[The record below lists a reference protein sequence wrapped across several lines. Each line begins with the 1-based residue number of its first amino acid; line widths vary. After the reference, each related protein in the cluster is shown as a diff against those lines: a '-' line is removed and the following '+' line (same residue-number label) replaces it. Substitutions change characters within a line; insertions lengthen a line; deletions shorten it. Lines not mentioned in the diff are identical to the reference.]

1 MGKGEMNMSPEY
13 GSDEWESIYQEI
25 LQKRLQGAK
34 KPYVQGTPE
43 WVDAYEKMLQG
54 DAEYKEAAAGWEG
67 TVVLHSL
74 ADPDLGIERDSYIL
88 MDLWH
93 GECRSIRPVPPEV
106 GEAADY
112 VITGSYWTWKQS
124 GKGELDTNKAV
135 MQGKLKL
142 KGDLGSIVRYN
153 KASSRL
159 TELSGQLGG
168 RFLDE
173 LDPEEAEE
181 IRMLTEEMVTRLM

>member
-1 MGKGEMNMSPEY
+1 MDMALEY
-13 GSDEWESIYQEI
+13 GTDEWETAYQEI
-25 LQKRLQGAK
+25 LQRRLQEAK

-43 WVDAYEKMLQG
+43 WIDAYEKAVQG
-54 DAEYKEAAAGWEG
+54 DEEYREAAAGWEG
-67 TVVLHSL
+67 TVALHTV
-74 ADPDLGIERDSYIL
+74 ADPAIGMERDSYIL

-93 GECRSIRPVPPEV
+93 GDCRSIRPVPPEA

-142 KGDLGSIVRYN
+142 RGDLGTIVRYN

-173 LDPEEAEE
+173 LDPEEAEKIRTLSEE
-181 IRMLTEEMVTRLM
+181 IYTRLM

>member
-1 MGKGEMNMSPEY
+1 MRLSPVY
-13 GSDEWESIYQEI
+13 GSAEWEGIYQEI
-25 LQKRLQGAK
+25 LQRRLK
-34 KPYVQGTPE
+34 EEKEPYVQGSPE
-43 WVDAYEKMLQG
+43 WVDAYEKLVQG
-54 DAEYKEAAAGWEG
+54 DAEYTEAAAGWEG
-67 TVVLHSL
+67 TVVLHTL
-74 ADPDLGIERDSYIL
+74 ADPSIGIEQDSYIL

-106 GEAADY
+106 GEAADF

-142 KGDLGSIVRYN
+142 KGDLGTIVRYN

-159 TELSGQLGG
+159 TELSAQLGG
-168 RFLDE
+168 RYLDE
-173 LDPEEAEE
+173 LEPEEAEQMK
-181 IRMLTEEMVTRLM
+181 RLTEEMTTRLI

>member
-1 MGKGEMNMSPEY
+1 MSPAY

-25 LQKRLQGAK
+25 LQRRRQEAK
-34 KPYVQGTPE
+34 KPFVQGTPE
-43 WVDAYEKMLQG
+43 WVDEYEKMVQG
-54 DAEYKEAAAGWEG
+54 DAEYREAAAGWEG
-67 TVVLHSL
+67 TVVLHTL
-74 ADPDLGIERDSYIL
+74 ADPTLGIERDSYIL

-93 GECRSIRPVPPEV
+93 GECRSIRPVPAEV

-112 VITGSYWTWKQS
+112 VISGSYWTWKQS

-142 KGDLGSIVRYN
+142 KGDLGTIVRYN

-173 LDPEEAEE
+173 LDPQEAEE